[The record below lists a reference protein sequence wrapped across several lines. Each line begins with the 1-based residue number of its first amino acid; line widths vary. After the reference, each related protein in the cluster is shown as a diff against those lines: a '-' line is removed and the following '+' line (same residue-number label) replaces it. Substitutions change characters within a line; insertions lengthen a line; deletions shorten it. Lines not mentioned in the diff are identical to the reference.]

1 MGNEVAVHLTV
12 RLLGTPDARI
22 AGAPLVLHHQK
33 AWALLYYLA
42 ATGRPHTRDH
52 LATLLWSESPD
63 SNARHSLRSSLYH
76 LRQALHA
83 KGAGEMLA
91 GDGDQVYLKLDVDA
105 CDIAHFRR
113 LLSEGSESALFEA
126 ISLYGGPLLQGFILT
141 DAPLFEEW
149 VRFEEMDSRQAYAG
163 ALQRLARW
171 AEQRQAWDEAITY
184 VQRIVQLDALSEEAQ
199 RRLIELY
206 VHTGAIGQALR
217 QYRQFETELA
227 QELGLTPSSETRAL
241 LANILETRGSATSQ
255 IKTRDLKS
263 TTPRLRY
270 ASLVASERRIPLSA
284 PASVST
290 HTPEALPFVGRDDV
304 LKKLLTISQDAI
316 AGQGVTI
323 LLQGEDGIG
332 KSRLLDELASILPAS
347 SPSWIILQGSC
358 SPFDD
363 LRSYGPFLEAFQSAG
378 PGDLTDLLTEPYSMD
393 PDEQGRFL
401 WRVLQ
406 ALRLLARSAPVL
418 LTIDDLQWAN
428 SSTLHLFGFLA
439 MRLRNLPF
447 MLVGTVQRAEAIPAL
462 QRLITLGRR
471 HGNVHLVSLPP
482 LTIEDVKELISSLG
496 IHRTSASTL
505 AEWLYERA
513 GGSPFIL
520 VEIVAQLQA
529 EGILTPVG
537 NDLHLDVG
545 SWLRW
550 RATCTLPETTHDLV
564 AWRLANLSPNA
575 RYLLDVL
582 AVANQP
588 LPFALLS
595 EFPGIQADQLVPAI
609 EDLIACGLLL
619 EVANTM
625 FALPHNLLQET
636 LLLPLSH
643 LRRRTIH
650 RQLAIILEAC
660 PALQKNFPLRQV
672 ALHSVRGEDVERARR
687 YGLQVLDELALDRAS
702 MQTTAFLDFLHHLY
716 DLLAPTASTEEL
728 LRLTHALGQV
738 HQSLGQLEEAISWYR
753 RNLEL
758 ATNISD
764 SSAQITAHYEL
775 GELALVANDHQA
787 AVSAARAG
795 LGIDLPPEHPEHMAL
810 IARGHRLLGAALA
823 MEGSDLPAA
832 EGHLQE
838 AVAAH
843 RVTPYISHKRGVA
856 SQLPQGGIAEREQL
870 HKNAE
875 TWRNAF
881 QVTDNKSDL
890 CATLFELGNI
900 AAQRGELLQALEL
913 YEEAARTAEAAHVYY
928 FLALAHNNFAY
939 HSLLLG
945 HLKAA
950 QRALAR
956 GNKLAETY
964 EMFGALLHLAS
975 TQGEIHLYLGE
986 WAEAAE
992 AFQHGLALAEDLGNL
1007 ERQAGYRAG
1016 LALAARGQGNL
1027 ASAITLL
1034 EEALT
1039 LVNERG
1045 YWHLRIRIQLWLA
1058 ETLLT
1063 RGLPGA
1069 EAYLDAALATAQQQ
1083 GRTLLLMQGSRLHA
1097 RLLAANGDWPKAND
1111 LFAYALEQATG
1122 LDLPL
1127 EIARTQAAWGESLL
1141 RYASQPNNG
1150 RALLAQAREVFTE
1163 YDAGAELKVLID
1175 TMR

>member
-22 AGAPLVLHHQK
+22 SGVPLVLHHQK
-33 AWALLYYLA
+33 ARAILYYLA

-52 LATLLWSESPD
+52 LATLLWSESPE

-83 KGAGEMLA
+83 KGADEALA
-91 GDGDQVYLKLDVDA
+91 GDGDQVYLKLDDDA

-113 LLSEGSESALFEA
+113 LLAEGSESALFEA
-126 ISLYGGPLLQGFILT
+126 ISLYRGQLLQGFTLT

-163 ALQRLARW
+163 ALQQLATW

-184 VQRIVQLDALSEEAQ
+184 MQRIVQLDALSEEAQ

-227 QELGLTPSSETRAL
+227 QELGLTPSSETQAL
-241 LANILETRGSATSQ
+241 LATILETRGSATSP
-255 IKTRDLKS
+255 IKTM
-263 TTPRLRY
+263 
-270 ASLVASERRIPLSA
+270 IPATA
-284 PASVST
+284 PASAST
-290 HTPEALPFVGRDDV
+290 RTPQALPFVGRDDV
-304 LKKLLTISQDAI
+304 LKKLLTISQDAM

-332 KSRLLDELASILPAS
+332 KSRLLDELAHTLPAS

-378 PGDLTDLLTEPYSMD
+378 PGDLTDLLTEPYNMD

-406 ALRLLARSAPVL
+406 ALRLLARGAPVL

-439 MRLRNLPF
+439 MRLRNLPI

-471 HGNVHLVSLPP
+471 HGDVHLVSLPP
-482 LTIEDVKELISSLG
+482 LTIEGVKDLISSLG

-505 AEWLYERA
+505 AEWLYERT

-529 EGILTPVG
+529 EGILTPIS
-537 NDLHLDVG
+537 NELHLDVG

-564 AWRLANLSPNA
+564 AWRLANLSSNA

-595 EFPGIQADQLVPAI
+595 EFPGVQADQLVPAI
-609 EDLIACGLLL
+609 EDLIASGLLV

-625 FALPHNLLQET
+625 FALPHNLLRET

-650 RQLAIILEAC
+650 RQLTIILEAC

-672 ALHSVRGEDVERARR
+672 ALHAVRGEDVERARR
-687 YGLQVLDELALDRAS
+687 YGLQVLNELALDRAS

-738 HQSLGQLEEAISWYR
+738 HQSLGQLEEAISWHR

-795 LGIDLPPEHPEHMAL
+795 LGIDIPPEHPQHMAL

-843 RVTPYISHKRGVA
+843 RLTPYISHKRGVA

-870 HKNAE
+870 HKNVE
-875 TWRNAF
+875 TWNPVWGTGNNAF

-1045 YWHLRIRIQLWLA
+1045 YWHLSLRIQLWLA

-1063 RGLPGA
+1063 RGLPEA

-1111 LFAYALEQATG
+1111 LFAHALEQATG

-1163 YDAGAELKVLID
+1163 YDAVAELQALMD
-1175 TMR
+1175 TTR